1 MRVPMVEVTHQAVE
15 FDVREGGTPDSGL
28 TPELLRFGSFEEAKE
43 WVAGVL
49 ARSGHFI
56 RADDIVSVS
65 ILGRSVVLVQIARNG
80 AVLRTAIAFK
90 DGSWIPIDIPRPV
103 HER

>member
-1 MRVPMVEVTHQAVE
+1 MVEVTQAVLE
-15 FDVREGGTPDSGL
+15 FDVREGAEAGEPQA
-28 TPELLRFGSFEEAKE
+28 PELRFDDFGRA
-43 WVAGVL
+43 AGVL

-56 RADDIVSVS
+56 RADDIVIVS
-65 ILGRSVVLVQIARNG
+65 LLGRSVVLVQIARNG
-80 AVLRTAIAFK
+80 AVLRTAITFK